1 MIVTTDKVG
10 KERINEFEK
19 VFLITALQNLLR
31 QSENLDKETIMTN
44 VKNIVEHIEELTIE
58 TIETKE

>member
-1 MIVTTDKVG
+1 MDALSVLDK
-10 KERINEFEK
+10 K